1 MLSQSGVSAGAKVV
15 GRVGAAADTAASVA
29 DHGGHAIDKI
39 RSGNVM
45 GAMKEVKATEK
56 AGRSLKKQIE
66 RKK

>member
-1 MLSQSGVSAGAKVV
+1 MATGVSAGAKVV
-15 GRVGAAADTAASVA
+15 GRMGQAADTAASVA

-39 RSGNVM
+39 RAGNIG
-45 GAMKEVKATEK
+45 GAIKEVKQTEK